1 MDSLLVFLIITIVK
15 RRVKTLKGDVMLKG
29 LGILIGGVFVGAV
42 SVEVVRRK
50 CPDTL
55 EKLYSKTH
63 EVVSEVKMAFKN
75 GYEKA
80 SQPRPAIA

>member
-1 MDSLLVFLIITIVK
+1 
-15 RRVKTLKGDVMLKG
+15 MLKS

-50 CPDTL
+50 CPDAL
-55 EKLYSKTH
+55 DNLYKKT
-63 EVVSEVKMAFKN
+63 SEVASEVREAFKN

-80 SQPRPAIA
+80 SQPRPTTA

>member
-1 MDSLLVFLIITIVK
+1 
-15 RRVKTLKGDVMLKG
+15 MLKT

-50 CPDTL
+50 CPDTTD
-55 EKLYSKTH
+55 KLYAKTR
-63 EVVSEVKMAFKN
+63 EVASEIKEAFKN

-80 SQPRPAIA
+80 SLPKPAAA

>member
-1 MDSLLVFLIITIVK
+1 
-15 RRVKTLKGDVMLKG
+15 MLKS

-42 SVEVVRRK
+42 SMEVVRKK

-55 EKLYSKTH
+55 NNLYKKTR
-63 EVVSEVKMAFKN
+63 EVASEVKEAFKN

-80 SQPRPAIA
+80 SQPKTAAAS

>member
-1 MDSLLVFLIITIVK
+1 MFKS
-15 RRVKTLKGDVMLKG
+15 

-50 CPDTL
+50 CPDAL
-55 EKLYSKTH
+55 DKLYKKTR
-63 EVVSEVKMAFKN
+63 EVASEAKEAFKN

-80 SQPRPAIA
+80 SQPKAATA

>member
-1 MDSLLVFLIITIVK
+1 
-15 RRVKTLKGDVMLKG
+15 MLKT

-50 CPDTL
+50 CPDAL
-55 EKLYSKTH
+55 DKLYAKTR
-63 EVVSEVKMAFKN
+63 EVASEVKDAFKN

-80 SQPRPAIA
+80 SQPKPAVA